1 MVYIYIHIYVYALFT
16 SPNKPATVY
25 FFFLDTPVVSISLDG
40 DTLVI
45 LVDSS

>member
-1 MVYIYIHIYVYALFT
+1 MHVYTFYNPFFSFT

-25 FFFLDTPVVSISLDG
+25 FLFLVTPVVSISLDG
-40 DTLVI
+40 DTLVT

>member
-1 MVYIYIHIYVYALFT
+1 MYILFIVHFLFT

-25 FFFLDTPVVSISLDG
+25 FLFLVTPVVSISVDG
-40 DTLVI
+40 DTLVM